1 VQALSLFLTF
11 VCTQPHTGVD
21 SMERCFPARGGFMAG
36 RTPQEITCQI
46 CNEPIVLERDKYT
59 DEDGKTV
66 HENCYVQRLLSAEND
81 PPDPHHT
88 ERSAAAKQLY

>member
-1 VQALSLFLTF
+1 
-11 VCTQPHTGVD
+11 
-21 SMERCFPARGGFMAG
+21 MAG

-59 DEDGKTV
+59 DEHGKAV
-66 HENCYVQRLLSAEND
+66 HENCYIRRLVSAQND

-88 ERSAAAKQLY
+88 E